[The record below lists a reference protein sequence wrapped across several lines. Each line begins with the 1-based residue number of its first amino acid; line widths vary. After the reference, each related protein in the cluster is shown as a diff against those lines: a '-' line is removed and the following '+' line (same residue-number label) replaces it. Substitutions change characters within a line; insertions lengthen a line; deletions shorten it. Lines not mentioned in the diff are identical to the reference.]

1 MAAVEPPLRDDEL
14 RVIRGMIDEYR
25 YHEQRD
31 TRLRAMFGSSRSVL
45 MTLAAVGMLILQTVA
60 LVLAA
65 RGGK

>member
-1 MAAVEPPLRDDEL
+1 
-14 RVIRGMIDEYR
+14 MIDEYR